1 VPPSSAALVLTC
13 LPASEMYDSRDVR
26 QSQRPLPGSKPFADD
41 TGSVPVS
48 GGNATLQNSSL
59 RTSISHGPYHSDLVA
74 ERPLS
79 HAERQAGRSLSP
91 LARTADSMRTSEADL
106 AHARI
111 TGSLQRLT
119 LACTS
124 AGPRYSPSVEAGVTG
139 PAQRAGSV
147 EELECSDESGGE
159 FFRPSA
165 TAAAA
170 RRPSAPSEVSWHL
183 SEQKRVAR
191 ATRLPCIL

>member
-1 VPPSSAALVLTC
+1 MC
-13 LPASEMYDSRDVR
+13 DSRDVR

-79 HAERQAGRSLSP
+79 HAERQAG
-91 LARTADSMRTSEADL
+91 SMRTSEADL

>member
-1 VPPSSAALVLTC
+1 
-13 LPASEMYDSRDVR
+13 MYDSRDVR

-48 GGNATLQNSSL
+48 GGNATLQHASL

-74 ERPLS
+74 ERPRS
-79 HAERQAGRSLSP
+79 HAERQATSSRSPGAIPS
-91 LARTADSMRTSEADL
+91 ARTADSMRTSEADL

-124 AGPRYSPSVEAGVTG
+124 AGPRYPPSVEAGVTG

-159 FFRPSA
+159 FFQPSA
-165 TAAAA
+165 TATAA
-170 RRPSAPSEVSWHL
+170 RRPSASSEVSWHL